1 MMDYTILPEREH
13 QVGRNGNLGILVFS
27 SAVVF
32 FFYILW
38 WFFNYYIYIYILF
51 FSCTFIL
58 WLPFLATFPNKD
70 FTTKNRGLV
79 NFEDLNYILRF
90 EIFLQKDGQ
99 LRATHVIF
107 RYTPISTRFQSPKNV
122 IKNKDPRLARIVV
135 VVKGFLQRPP
145 PKGNQLVELLTQQV
159 S

>member
-27 SAVVF
+27 SAVQF
-32 FFYILW
+32 FFI
-38 WFFNYYIYIYILF
+38 YYDDFLIIIYIYILF

-58 WLPFLATFPNKD
+58 WLPFLATFADKD

-79 NFEDLNYILRF
+79 NFEDLNYILRSEF
-90 EIFLQKDGQ
+90 FLQKDGQ
-99 LRATHVIF
+99 LRATHVIL
-107 RYTPISTRFQSPKNV
+107 RYTPISTRFQSLKNI
-122 IKNKDPRLARIVV
+122 IKNKDPRLARIVI